1 MNFVRYFTIYLLRP
15 MRMIAL
21 TALIIVGLVVVG
33 LAFPSLAQT
42 RRGWIVQR
50 WTRAMLSILGI
61 RLSIVGTPPVGMAL
75 IVANHVSWIDPFLLL
90 ACLPVR
96 FVAKA
101 EIQHWPLLGW
111 LVAKA
116 GTVFIQRDRQRD
128 LSRVAQI
135 FVTHLHQGTAV
146 GLFPESTT
154 SDGMQL
160 LPFKSALFEVAISTA
175 ADCYPVALSYDNIAA
190 IWIEDMGLLAS
201 IWRVM
206 AQPYI
211 TAELIFC
218 PAIRFQGQRRRDLA
232 SASKATIANAL
243 CQPVP
248 HIQPEKLDDLP
259 AAMR

>member
-1 MNFVRYFTIYLLRP
+1 MNFFHYFAIYLLRP
-15 MRMIAL
+15 IRMIVL
-21 TALIIVGLVVVG
+21 TALIIVGLVIVA

-42 RRGWIVQR
+42 QRSWIVR
-50 WTRAMLSILGI
+50 HWTRAMLSILGI
-61 RLSIVGTPPVGMAL
+61 RLSIIGVPPVGMAL

-90 ACLPVR
+90 ACFPVH

-116 GTVFIQRDRQRD
+116 GTVFIQRHRQRD

-154 SDGMQL
+154 SDGTQL

-175 ADCYPVALSYDNIAA
+175 ADCYPVALRYDNVAA

-206 AQPYI
+206 AQPHI
-211 TAELIFC
+211 AAKLILC
-218 PAIRFQGQRRRDLA
+218 PVIRFQGQRRRELA
-232 SASKATIANAL
+232 SASKAAIANAL
-243 CQPVP
+243 YPPVP
-248 HIQPEKLDDLP
+248 HIQPEKPDDLP
-259 AAMR
+259 AAVR